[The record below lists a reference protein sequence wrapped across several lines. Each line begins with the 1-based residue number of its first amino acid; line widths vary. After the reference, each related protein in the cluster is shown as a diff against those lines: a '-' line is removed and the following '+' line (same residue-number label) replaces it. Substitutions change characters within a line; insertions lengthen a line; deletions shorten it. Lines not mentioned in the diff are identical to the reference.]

1 MRYIPLSSSWE
12 IIPKACSRGW
22 PSDFVRELVAIN
34 AFLGT
39 HPLEPGVGRIHQHP
53 EGVTE
58 IATTCEVKSRAA
70 LRSHS
75 EWSIVI
81 GSRRMAR
88 NAGI

>member
-1 MRYIPLSSSWE
+1 MFNYAQT
-12 IIPKACSRGW
+12 KQACRG
-22 PSDFVRELVAIN
+22 
-34 AFLGT
+34 
-39 HPLEPGVGRIHQHP
+39 HQHP

-58 IATTCEVKSRAA
+58 IATTCEGNSRAV